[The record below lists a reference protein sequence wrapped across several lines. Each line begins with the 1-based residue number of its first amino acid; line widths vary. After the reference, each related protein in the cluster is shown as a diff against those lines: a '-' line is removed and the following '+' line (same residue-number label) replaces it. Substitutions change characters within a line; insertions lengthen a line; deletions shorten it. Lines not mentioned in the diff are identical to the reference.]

1 MIQLI
6 RVDERLL
13 HGQVAYS
20 WKAQL
25 SYQAI
30 VIASDN
36 AAQDDLRRATIKLA
50 CPPDVK
56 LAVRSTVKAAE
67 LLNNPKL
74 ASMKV
79 FVVCEN
85 VATLYSLLPLLNEK
99 PAINLGGQGKN
110 DGRSEFSPALY
121 LSEEDKVKL
130 DCLLKEGYSIT
141 VQQTPSEKKQTY
153 EIIRRR
159 EV

>member
-25 SYQAI
+25 AYQAI

-36 AAQDDLRRATIKLA
+36 AAEDDLRRATIKLA

-56 LAVRSTVKAAE
+56 LAVRSTTKAAE

-79 FVVCEN
+79 FAICEN
-85 VATLYSLLPLLNEK
+85 VATLYALLPLLNEK
-99 PAINLGGQGKN
+99 PSINLGGQGKSN
-110 DGRSEFSPALY
+110 GRSEFSPALY

-130 DCLLKEGYSIT
+130 DDLLKKGYSIT
-141 VQQTPSEKKQTY
+141 VQQTPAEKRQSY
-153 EIIRRR
+153 DNIRRR
-159 EV
+159 EL